1 MPHIAASPAAS
12 PIGQRVSLEA
22 RKIQRQEDALCQAA
36 PLPPGG
42 LKAADLLKGLQ
53 SGASLKM
60 PEGQAYKI
68 QPGDNLSG
76 IARKTLGTNASNGE
90 IEKFMEKVLDL
101 NEDLIKNP
109 HELFVGDTIALPKAP
124 RQGRAATIAEF
135 LD

>member
-1 MPHIAASPAAS
+1 MPHIAAS
-12 PIGQRVSLEA
+12 PIGQRVSIEA
-22 RKIQRQEDALCQAA
+22 RKIQQQEDALCQAA

-53 SGASLKM
+53 SGSSLKL
-60 PEGQAYKI
+60 PEGQAYKV
-68 QPGDNLSG
+68 QAGDNLSG
-76 IARKTLGTNASNGE
+76 IARKSLGPNASNGA

-109 HELFVGDTIALPKAP
+109 HQLYVGDTIALPKAP
-124 RQGRAATIAEF
+124 QQGSAATIAGF